1 MRVDINKIISDIELE
16 EKRLYQQAEQEKAMV
31 EVLPIRFSKNMDAFK
46 TYIPDIYNQF
56 VSYTP
61 SRAFRFFCNE
71 NGIPNLLW
79 LDDNVALYGDD
90 PFFECKNQ
98 IENILNSKNS
108 IQTFDFAKDSNPLE
122 FIHVDFMNKM
132 VDIRKLASED
142 LESISCIGNTVPLA
156 IMFGVGLGYQLS
168 YLYEK
173 CKLNVFFIIEPD
185 LDLFYA
191 SIFTFDWYVLLEH
204 INNENLGLHV
214 FLGQNNDE
222 IMQDLSMAIVKNGSY
237 LSSANIG
244 FWHYP
249 SEKIS
254 ELMMRT
260 QQEFFLLS
268 SGWGF
273 FDDNIISISHCIEN
287 VRKNLP
293 FLVSGKSIAKKWQD
307 MPIFIIG
314 NGPSLDMAIDTL
326 KSMKNKVIILSC
338 GSAMSALHKA
348 GIKPDIHVQVERTKL
363 VPDSH
368 RLLNDD
374 DYLKHILFLSLDVI
388 HPDCAQQFNR
398 VGLAFKP
405 LEPGGFLLQLN
416 YPVAR
421 QRDILRGANPLV
433 GNTGVATAC
442 RLGFKNIYL
451 FGIDNGYKSNQHH
464 HSKLSFYFDA
474 DGNAK
479 EKLSSLVLR
488 RSKHLIPGNFG
499 GNVETTNMMINSKIV
514 IENQIKL
521 YNDVHVYNCS
531 DGAAIKGAIPTSI
544 ENIIFPDK
552 EIDKE
557 LLIDHISNDIYS
569 PMNIDVSSLVDKLN
583 IDFFDEL
590 ITKLVL
596 EWDFLFSSRQEIIS
610 CMMRQYDYLFAI
622 SQSKYNH
629 IYRCLIGSIN
639 YSFSVI
645 LSTLYRF
652 DETDKLYF
660 YINDMIS
667 TMRDYFSAMKERYTN
682 ALNSVDQKEHGLFD
696 S

>member
-1 MRVDINKIISDIELE
+1 MDINKIISDIELE
-16 EKRLYQQAEQEKAMV
+16 EKRLYQQSEQEKAMAD
-31 EVLPIRFSKNMDAFK
+31 VLPLRFSKNMDAFK

-56 VSYTP
+56 LSYTP

-90 PFFECKNQ
+90 PFSECKKQ
-98 IENILNSKNS
+98 TEKILNSKSS

-122 FIHVDFMNKM
+122 FIHVDFMNEM
-132 VDIRKLASED
+132 VDKRKLASEK
-142 LESISCIGNTVPLA
+142 LQSISSVGNAVPLV
-156 IMFGVGLGYQLS
+156 IMFGVGLGYQIS
-168 YLYEK
+168 YLYEQ
-173 CKLNVFFIIEPD
+173 CQLNVFFIVEPD

-191 SIFTFDWYVLLEH
+191 SIFTFDWYALLEH
-204 INNENLGLHV
+204 INSENLGLHV
-214 FLGQNNDE
+214 FLGQNSDE
-222 IMQDLSMAIVKNGSY
+222 IMQDLSMAIAKSGSY

-254 ELMMRT
+254 ELMMRI

-293 FLVSGKSIAKKWQD
+293 FLVTGKSIAKKWQHI
-307 MPIFIIG
+307 PVFIVG

-326 KSMKNKVIILSC
+326 KSIRDNVIILSC

-348 GIKPDIHVQVERTKL
+348 GIRPDIHVQVERTKL

-368 RLLNDD
+368 RLLNDE
-374 DYLKHILFLSLDVI
+374 DYLKEILFLSLDVI
-388 HPDCAQQFNR
+388 HPDCAEQFNR

-451 FGIDNGYKSNQHH
+451 FGIDNGYKTNQHH

-488 RSKHLIPGNFG
+488 RSKHLVPGNFG
-499 GNVETTNMMINSKIV
+499 GYVETTNMMINSKIV
-514 IENQIKL
+514 IENQLKL
-521 YNDVHVYNCS
+521 YNDVHIYNCS
-531 DGAAIKGAIPTSI
+531 DGAAINGAIPTPI
-544 ENIIFPDK
+544 DDIICPDK
-552 EIDKE
+552 KIDKDS
-557 LLIDHISNDIYS
+557 LLKHIINDVYS
-569 PMNIDVSSLVDKLN
+569 PMNIDVNSLADKLN
-583 IDFFDEL
+583 TDFFDEL
-590 ITKLVL
+590 VTKLVS
-596 EWDFLFSSRQEIIS
+596 EWDVLFSSRQEIIS
-610 CMMRQYDYLFAI
+610 CMMRQYDYLSTV
-622 SQSKYNH
+622 SQSRYNH

-652 DETDKLYF
+652 EESDELYF
-660 YINDMIS
+660 HINDMIT
-667 TMRDYFSAMKERYTN
+667 TMRNYFFAMKERYKH

-696 S
+696 